1 MKKLLLIAGIFISI
15 MNYSFAESGNFE
27 QTYTKL
33 IDEITVQLPTLNS
46 GNALNSSGRSTI
58 SINLDAGD
66 NNK

>member
-1 MKKLLLIAGIFISI
+1 

>member
-1 MKKLLLIAGIFISI
+1 

-27 QTYTKL
+27 QTYAKL

-46 GNALNSSGRSTI
+46 GGALNSSGRSTI